1 MKAVSMWRWSWS
13 TFRTMVVSLLM
24 LAPLLVYAVPSHA
37 VPAPHEHATVATLE
51 QAVVEQAVACPDH
64 EETLCDDAGLL
75 HDVVCCV
82 AQCAAMHSGLPPDV
96 IEVFVPCLDTS
107 AHLPAPAMPEGISS
121 DPALRPPS
129 LIV

>member
-1 MKAVSMWRWSWS
+1 MKAVSMWRWPWS

-37 VPAPHEHATVATLE
+37 ILAPHEHATVATLE
-51 QAVVEQAVACPDH
+51 QAVAYPDH

-75 HDVVCCV
+75 HDGVCCV
-82 AQCAAMHSGLPPDV
+82 AQCAAMHSGLLPDV

-107 AHLPAPAMPEGISS
+107 THLPAPALPEGISS